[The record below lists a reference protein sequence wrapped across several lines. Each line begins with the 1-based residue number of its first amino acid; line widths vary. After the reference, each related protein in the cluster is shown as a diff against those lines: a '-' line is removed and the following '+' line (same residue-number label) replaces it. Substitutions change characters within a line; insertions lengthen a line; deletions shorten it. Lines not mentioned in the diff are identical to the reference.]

1 MHTQACTL
9 KHRPAVL
16 PQDAVF
22 QLFKPQLKLAAQPLE
37 GKAGRIPVITVWLVE
52 WLQLASLSLEDLHT
66 YKKAQGSKVQL
77 QEIFLYYSDTSQE
90 VIKRT
95 YVCMKI
101 LKKFLTENTLCL
113 HHNCVITVKIVLGM
127 KCTSFTEKGV
137 MESVRSLY
145 SICMFPPQQQ
155 PRSVSAVVHPY
166 HSTFNRGLIQS
177 GGITG
182 LLSVSGGGS
191 GDCSSASH

>member
-1 MHTQACTL
+1 
-9 KHRPAVL
+9 
-16 PQDAVF
+16 
-22 QLFKPQLKLAAQPLE
+22 
-37 GKAGRIPVITVWLVE
+37 
-52 WLQLASLSLEDLHT
+52 
-66 YKKAQGSKVQL
+66 
-77 QEIFLYYSDTSQE
+77 
-90 VIKRT
+90 
-95 YVCMKI
+95 MKI
-101 LKKFLTENTLCL
+101 LKKSKDLTENTLCL
-113 HHNCVITVKIVLGM
+113 HHKCVITVKIVLGM
-127 KCTSFTEKGV
+127 KWTSFTEKGV

>member
-1 MHTQACTL
+1 
-9 KHRPAVL
+9 
-16 PQDAVF
+16 
-22 QLFKPQLKLAAQPLE
+22 
-37 GKAGRIPVITVWLVE
+37 
-52 WLQLASLSLEDLHT
+52 
-66 YKKAQGSKVQL
+66 
-77 QEIFLYYSDTSQE
+77 
-90 VIKRT
+90 
-95 YVCMKI
+95 MKI
-101 LKKFLTENTLCL
+101 LKKSKDLTENTLCV

-127 KCTSFTEKGV
+127 KWTSFTEKGV
-137 MESVRSLY
+137 TESVRSLY

-155 PRSVSAVVHPY
+155 PRRVSAVVHPY